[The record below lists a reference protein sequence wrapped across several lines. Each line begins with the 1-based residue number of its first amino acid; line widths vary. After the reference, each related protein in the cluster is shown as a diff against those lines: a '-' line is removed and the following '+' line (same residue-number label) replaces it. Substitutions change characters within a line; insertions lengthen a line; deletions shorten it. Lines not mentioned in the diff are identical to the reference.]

1 MCVKDMKHIEQN
13 FHSFRWLMS
22 RVGLGSTVGQK
33 IEYGALRLRPSTT
46 CSSYFIIVS
55 CLFFC
60 LLNQSIKQ
68 FQIRQGILLSFRV
81 PTV

>member
-1 MCVKDMKHIEQN
+1 MCIKDMKHIEQN
-13 FHSFRWLMS
+13 FHSVGWLMS

-33 IEYGALRLRPSTT
+33 LDMGICDGAPSTT

-55 CLFFC
+55 SLFFC

-81 PTV
+81 HTV